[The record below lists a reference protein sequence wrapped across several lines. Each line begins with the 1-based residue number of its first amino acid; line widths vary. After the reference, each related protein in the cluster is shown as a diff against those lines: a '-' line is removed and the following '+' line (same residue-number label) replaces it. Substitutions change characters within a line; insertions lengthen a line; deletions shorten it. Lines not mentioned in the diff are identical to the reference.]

1 MQVQCGQ
8 APCLPGPLLF
18 SQGLEQCRFTPCSL
32 YIYWKECMASINI
45 HNLAI
50 MICLIFMKSFHMP
63 LEKIYYA
70 QIEFLWKSETKK
82 SLYL

>member
-1 MQVQCGQ
+1 
-8 APCLPGPLLF
+8 
-18 SQGLEQCRFTPCSL
+18 
-32 YIYWKECMASINI
+32 MASINI